1 MKDGHFSKYWKPAAC
16 WQEAL
21 PIGSGD
27 IGVMVFG
34 GVKKER
40 LALNHDEIWG
50 PRYGYRI
57 CRKQKI

>member
-34 GVKKER
+34 GVQKER
-40 LALNHDEIWG
+40 LAL
-50 PRYGYRI
+50 
-57 CRKQKI
+57 